1 MTSPYLRSALLLGE
15 SGIEILKRSHVIVFG
30 VGGVGS
36 FVVESLVRTGLGE
49 ITLVDHDDVD
59 ITNLNRQL
67 QTNRQNV
74 GCLKVDV
81 LAERIKSISPEC
93 KVNTKAVFYGAELEE
108 EIFSTPYDY
117 IVDAIDT
124 VTAKLALMKISQER
138 HIPFISS
145 MGAGNKLDPTAFT
158 VSTLD
163 KTSGDPLAR
172 VLRRECKKRG
182 IEGRKVKVV
191 YSTEQPM
198 KPLMSIASGGKR
210 EAPGSVAFV
219 PSVAGLII
227 GGEVIK
233 DLVFGKA

>member
-1 MTSPYLRSALLLGE
+1 MANPYLRSALLLGE

-36 FVVESLVRTGLGE
+36 FVVEALVRTGLGE

-81 LAERIKSISPEC
+81 LRERIHSISPEC
-93 KVNTKAVFYGAELEE
+93 KVHTKAVFYGEELEE
-108 EIFSTPYDY
+108 EIFSTPYSY

-124 VTAKLALMKISQER
+124 VTAKLSLMKVSQER
-138 HIPFISS
+138 DIPFISS
-145 MGAGNKLDPTAFT
+145 MGAGNKLDPTAFM

-172 VLRRECKKRG
+172 VLRRECRKRG
-182 IEGRKVKVV
+182 INGEKVKVV
-191 YSTEQPM
+191 CSKEPPM
-198 KPLMSIASGGKR
+198 KPLQSIASGGKK
-210 EAPGSVAFV
+210 EALGSVAFV

-233 DLVFGKA
+233 DLVFRKA